1 MWQGQLLATGLIY
14 TRQIYCIE
22 LNCYFLLELA
32 LKYEI
37 ESIVEKC
44 LSFMVFMVKEK
55 MENDVLTMLIYRQ
68 KYHLKT
74 RTLAGIDE
82 AQHLVETGVWL
93 HHFVVLS
100 ASPDGLVG
108 EDSVLEAKC
117 PYTHRDLTIEE
128 AIKTSNFYLEK
139 KDGEIVL
146 KRDHVYWHQVQ
157 GHLFLTKRKKCY
169 FVVWT
174 LKDFVVLEIQRDDS
188 WEIKIEEL
196 KEFYLK
202 HLFPKIIEGKL

>member
-1 MWQGQLLATGLIY
+1 M
-14 TRQIYCIE
+14 
-22 LNCYFLLELA
+22 
-32 LKYEI
+32 
-37 ESIVEKC
+37 
-44 LSFMVFMVKEK
+44 
-55 MENDVLTMLIYRQ
+55 
-68 KYHLKT
+68 
-74 RTLAGIDE
+74 
-82 AQHLVETGVWL
+82 WL
-93 HHFVVLS
+93 HHSGVLS

-202 HLFPKIIEGKL
+202 HQISQKLSRENSKTFNSFYYCYHYYYYYYYYYYNYYYYFFPYLALPV

>member
-1 MWQGQLLATGLIY
+1 MGGVCNESEA
-14 TRQIYCIE
+14 
-22 LNCYFLLELA
+22 LEA
-32 LKYEI
+32 FRLKYG
-37 ESIVEKC
+37 
-44 LSFMVFMVKEK
+44 L
-55 MENDVLTMLIYRQ
+55 DV
-68 KYHLKT
+68 
-74 RTLAGIDE
+74 
-82 AQHLVETGVWL
+82 VETGVWL
-93 HHFVVLS
+93 HHSGVLN

-117 PYTHRDLTIEE
+117 PYTNRDLTIEE
-128 AIKTSNFYLEK
+128 AIKTSNFYLGK

-169 FVVWT
+169 FIVWM

-188 WEIKIEEL
+188 WEIKIKEL

-202 HLFPKIIEGKL
+202 HLFPKIIEGEL